1 LSYEVLARKW
11 RPRGFGE
18 VTGQTHVTTPLRN
31 AIRSGRVPHAILLAG
46 PRGVGKTTIARIL
59 ARCLNCE
66 KGPTDEPCG
75 ECVACREIAAGTS
88 TDVREIDAAS
98 RTGVDDVRE
107 IIEAVRY
114 APSPGKHRI
123 FVVDEVHMLST
134 PAFNALLKTLEEPP
148 PRSVFLLATTNPEK
162 IPFTVTSRCQ
172 RYDLRRLPAR
182 EVAARLREIAQAEKV
197 EVSEASLLAIAREGE
212 GSLRDSLTLLD
223 QILAHGGSRV
233 EDAVVAEVLDLI
245 DHRLVL
251 ALVAACVA
259 GEPATALEACGRA
272 AASGIDAKRL
282 AAALMGRL
290 RDLVVLRVAPDA
302 PQLVEGSD
310 AELEELRALAGRAE
324 PARLRRMFRALLR
337 EQEDLA
343 WAPEPFA
350 VLELAAVRCA
360 TLPGGDEVGELV
372 ARLRELERRLG
383 GGEPPDSPGGGRA
396 EPAASRPVPAP
407 GRGRG
412 PTEASG
418 AELADPAPPRA
429 SGAAGSAP
437 VPEAVITPDA
447 PLEVVYDRLAAFA
460 QQENRGLFA
469 ALTGGRL
476 VSREPGRLRIRLASA
491 IAARRLAARG
501 RDLEA
506 VCARF
511 FGEPVRVE
519 LETDSGE
526 AAPGRPRP
534 NGATDDAAARRR
546 KQRALDHPGVNA
558 ALEVLGGEIVE
569 IRPLGEDG

>member
-1 LSYEVLARKW
+1 
-11 RPRGFGE
+11 
-18 VTGQTHVTTPLRN
+18 
-31 AIRSGRVPHAILLAG
+31 
-46 PRGVGKTTIARIL
+46 
-59 ARCLNCE
+59 
-66 KGPTDEPCG
+66 
-75 ECVACREIAAGTS
+75 
-88 TDVREIDAAS
+88 
-98 RTGVDDVRE
+98 VDDVRE

-148 PRSVFLLATTNPEK
+148 PRSVFLFATTNPEK

-182 EVAARLREIAQAEKV
+182 EVVARLREIAGAEQV
-197 EVSEASLLAIAREGE
+197 EVSDASLLAIAREGE

-223 QILAHGGSRV
+223 QILAHGGGRV

-251 ALVAACVA
+251 ALASACVA
-259 GEPATALEACGRA
+259 GDPAAALEACGRA
-272 AASGIDAKRL
+272 AAAGIDAKRL
-282 AAALMGRL
+282 AAALMARL

-350 VLELAAVRCA
+350 VLELALVRCA
-360 TLPGGDEVGELV
+360 TLPAGDEVGELV
-372 ARLRELERRLG
+372 ARLRELEKRLG
-383 GGEPPDSPGGGRA
+383 GGEPPDAAGGGR
-396 EPAASRPVPAP
+396 PGPAP
-407 GRGRG
+407 GRARGADRG
-412 PTEASG
+412 PGMPRAG
-418 AELADPAPPRA
+418 RADPEDPRDAPRA
-429 SGAAGSAP
+429 GGSGPPPPDEAAAAAP
-437 VPEAVITPDA
+437 EA

-469 ALTGGRL
+469 ALAGGRL

-501 RDLEA
+501 RELEA
-506 VCARF
+506 VCERF

-519 LETDSGE
+519 LEAGSGD
-526 AAPGRPRP
+526 AVPARPRAD
-534 NGATDDAAARRR
+534 GAADDAALLRR